1 MSVRIVTDSTC
12 DLPAETI
19 ARYGISVVP
28 LYINVG
34 KLGFLDEVDITRE
47 EFYEKLPTFPVHP
60 TTAVPSPNR
69 FRALYDTLAEEGA
82 SDILSIHISAT
93 LSAVADVARL
103 AARETASAAVT
114 VLDSGQL
121 SIGTGFLAET
131 AAQMA
136 AAGSSMAEIVST
148 LADQMKR
155 THTFA
160 ALDTLEFLKRSGR
173 MNRYLADFATM
184 LQIKPIL
191 TMHEGKAGT
200 QRVRTREHAT
210 RRLLDMLQGFG
221 KLERAAIVHTC
232 APDRVAELRAL
243 AARWLPAEATA
254 VANITPVIGAHVGS
268 GVFGFSVVAA
278 AS

>member
-1 MSVRIVTDSTC
+1 MAVRIVTDSTC
-12 DLPAETI
+12 DLPAEMI
-19 ARYGISVVP
+19 ARYDIGVVP

-34 KLGFLDEVDITRE
+34 KQGFLDGVDITRD
-47 EFYEKLPTFPVHP
+47 EFYAKLPTFPVQP

-69 FRALYDTLAEEGA
+69 FRALYDALAETGA
-82 SDILSIHISAT
+82 SHILSIHVSAS
-93 LSAVADVARL
+93 LSSAVEVARL
-103 AARETASAAVT
+103 AARETASVAVT

-131 AAQMA
+131 AARMV
-136 AAGSSMAEIVST
+136 AAGSAVPEIVST
-148 LADQMKR
+148 LNDQIKR

-173 MNRYLADFATM
+173 MNRYLADFANL
-184 LQIKPIL
+184 LQIKPIIS
-191 TMHEGKAGT
+191 MHAGKAGT

-210 RRLLDMLQGFG
+210 RRLLEMLQGLG
-221 KLERAAIVHTC
+221 KFERAAIVHTC

-243 AARWLPAEATA
+243 AAPWLPAEEPLVAT
-254 VANITPVIGAHVGS
+254 ITPVIGAHVGP

>member
-1 MSVRIVTDSTC
+1 MPVRLVTDSTC

-19 ARYGISVVP
+19 ARHGIGVVP
-28 LYINVG
+28 LYIHVG
-34 KLGFLDEVDITRE
+34 KRDFIDGIDITRE
-47 EFYEKLPTFPVHP
+47 EFYQKLPAFPVHP

-69 FRALYDTLAEEGA
+69 FRAVYDALAEAGT
-82 SDILSIHISAT
+82 SHILSIH
-93 LSAVADVARL
+93 LSASLSSVVDVARL
-103 AARETASAAVT
+103 AARETASVPVT

-131 AAQMA
+131 AARMA
-136 AAGSSMAEIVST
+136 AAGSAVSEIVST
-148 LADQMKR
+148 LNDQIKR
-155 THTFA
+155 TYTFA

-173 MNRYLADFATM
+173 MNRYLADFATL

-191 TMHEGKAGT
+191 SMHAGKAAT

-210 RRLLDMLQGFG
+210 RRLLEMLQASGR
-221 KLERAAIVHTC
+221 LERAAIVHTS

-243 AARWLPAEATA
+243 AAPWLPAEEPL
-254 VANITPVIGAHVGS
+254 VANITPVIGAHVGP
-268 GVFGFSVVAA
+268 GVFGFSVLAA

>member
-1 MSVRIVTDSTC
+1 MPIRIVTDSTC
-12 DLPAETI
+12 DLPAEAI
-19 ARYGISVVP
+19 ARHGIAVVP

-34 KLGFLDEVDITRE
+34 KQSFLDDVDITRE
-47 EFYEKLPTFPVHP
+47 EFYEKLPTFPVNP
-60 TTAVPSPNR
+60 TTAVPSTNR
-69 FRALYDTLAEEGA
+69 FRALYDTLADDGA
-82 SDILSIHISAT
+82 SDILSIHISHT
-93 LSAVADVARL
+93 LSAVVDVART
-103 AARETASAAVT
+103 AARETTSAAVT
-114 VLDSGQL
+114 VFDSGQL

-131 AAQMA
+131 AARMA
-136 AAGSSMAEIVST
+136 ALGSSVSEIVSA
-148 LADQMKR
+148 LNDQVKR

-191 TMHEGKAGT
+191 TMHAGKAAT

-210 RRLLDMLQGFG
+210 RRLLEMLQGFG
-221 KLERAAIVHTC
+221 RLERAAIVHTC
-232 APDRVAELRAL
+232 APDQLAELRAR
-243 AARWLPAEATA
+243 AAPWLPGEETVA
-254 VANITPVIGAHVGS
+254 VNITPVIGAHVGP

>member
-1 MSVRIVTDSTC
+1 MPVRIVTDSTC

-19 ARYGISVVP
+19 ARYGIGVVP

-34 KLGFLDEVDITRE
+34 RQSYLDGIDITRE
-47 EFYEKLPTFPVHP
+47 EFYQKLSTFPVHP
-60 TTAVPSPNR
+60 TTAVPSTNR
-69 FRALYDTLAEEGA
+69 FRALYNTLAEEGA
-82 SDILSIHISAT
+82 SDVLSIHISAT

-103 AARETASAAVT
+103 AARETASVAVT

-131 AAQMA
+131 AARMA
-136 AAGSSMAEIVST
+136 ATGSSGSEILST
-148 LADQMKR
+148 LDAQIKR
-155 THTFA
+155 THTLA

-173 MNRYLADFATM
+173 MNSYLADFATL

-191 TMHEGKAGT
+191 LMHAGKTST

-210 RRLLDMLQGFG
+210 RRLLEMLQRLG
-221 KLERAAIVHTC
+221 KLERAAMVHTC

-243 AARWLPAEATA
+243 AAPWLPAEDPL
-254 VANITPVIGAHVGS
+254 VANITPVIGAHVGP

-278 AS
+278 AN